1 MAHAAPVDAEIV
13 VVDNA
18 STDNTSDVV
27 KAWAT
32 ACAFP
37 VRLLFEPNKGLAVA
51 RNCGVSG
58 SQGDLLAFTDDDCRL
73 SPEYVVDLLRHDAS
87 DSGLILRGG
96 RVELGDVTDL
106 KLTVK
111 TSRTMMQWHK
121 RTNAA
126 RHENLGNCI
135 VGCNMAMRRDSRGTY
150 RRF

>member
-1 MAHAAPVDAEIV
+1 MMKLSVIVCTRNRSHTITACLDSIAAALSVAAPIKAEIV

-18 STDNTSDVV
+18 STDDTSDIV

-73 SPEYVVDLLRHDAS
+73 SLEYIVDLLRHDAL
-87 DSGLILRGG
+87 DSGLVLRGG

-111 TSRTMMQWHK
+111 TSRT
-121 RTNAA
+121 
-126 RHENLGNCI
+126 
-135 VGCNMAMRRDSRGTY
+135 
-150 RRF
+150 